1 MNKGHMLC
9 ALLPLLLALPEAP
22 PSAPSASSTLIA
34 DNQLEGMCRT
44 LATRVGEE
52 IRAGVLLVDWL
63 GSVLIIGNGD

>member
-1 MNKGHMLC
+1 MTKGHMFC
-9 ALLPLLLALPEAP
+9 ALLPLLLAAP
-22 PSAPSASSTLIA
+22 DPPPAVPGASSTLVA

-63 GSVLIIGNGD
+63 GSVLIIGGGD